1 MLYIT
6 EVILDTIDVPRDPDS
21 GNEKNVVFG
30 LLNFEFNKLHVMM
43 YEFIGEITGVF
54 VDKNDCVV
62 LNVVEG
68 NVPVE
73 KPNKLAKA
81 WVAKLICGV
90 VAVFGKD
97 QLFVGFV
104 YPNDNAVASV
114 GIA

>member
-1 MLYIT
+1 MYQ
-6 EVILDTIDVPRDPDS
+6 EILIVVM
-21 GNEKNVVFG
+21 KKKVVFG
-30 LLNFEFNKLHVMM
+30 ILNFEFNKLHVII

-68 NVPVE
+68 NVPVV

-81 WVAKLICGV
+81 WVAKDICGV
-90 VAVFGKD
+90 VDVLGYD
-97 QLFVGFV
+97 QLPVALV
-104 YPNDNAVASV
+104 YPNDRAIASV